1 MDETGKLLVRGT
13 RADAELVVQS
23 LYGVMPKYGKAFI
36 NGSVFYEDA
45 YEVGYEFS
53 GSLIER
59 LKTRAKI
66 CLVCNTLRLI
76 PRIKE
81 IKKL

>member
-1 MDETGKLLVRGT
+1 MDETGELLVRGT

-36 NGSVFYEDA
+36 NGSAFYEDA

-53 GSLIER
+53 GSMIER

-66 CLVCNTLRLI
+66 CLACYTLRLI